1 MRARGRK
8 RTRRA
13 RLGRPLA
20 FLLAVY
26 AAVGAADWIAPYD
39 YYEQHRELPLAP
51 PTRLRFVDAEGGFH
65 LRPFVY
71 RLVERS
77 GEPGEYVEDRSAIFP
92 LRFLVAAPPRR
103 LGPLEVQRR
112 LFGVDEPARILLLGS
127 DRFGR
132 DLFSRLLYGGRISLA
147 AGLAAAAVAVGLGVV
162 VGSAAG
168 FWGGG
173 LDALLMRLGELFM
186 AFPALY
192 LLVAVRAALP
202 LDLEAVETF
211 AVTVAVI
218 ALLAWVR
225 PARLVRGVVL
235 SARERD
241 FVRAARGFGAS
252 DLYLLR
258 RHVLP
263 QTAAVVLTHLAVAVP
278 RLVLAE
284 VTLSFLG
291 LGIAEP
297 VPSWGLM
304 LAELRRY
311 EALVSYWWLS
321 LPAVAL
327 IAVVIGYHH
336 LASVLERRF
345 AAAATL

>member
-1 MRARGRK
+1 MRPR
-8 RTRRA
+8 RT

-26 AAVGAADWIAPYD
+26 AAVAAADWIAPYD
-39 YYEQHRELPLAP
+39 YHVQHRELPLAP
-51 PTRLRFVDAEGGFH
+51 PTRLHFVDSAGGFH

-71 RLVERS
+71 RLVERR
-77 GEPGEYVEDRSAIFP
+77 GAPGEYVEDESARFP
-92 LRFLVAAPPRR
+92 VRFLVEGTPRR
-103 LGPLEVQRR
+103 LGPIEVRRR
-112 LFGVDEPARILLLGS
+112 LFGVDEPARILLLGT
-127 DRFGR
+127 DRLGR

-147 AGLAAAAVAVGLGVV
+147 AGLATAAVAVGLGLVL
-162 VGSAAG
+162 GAAAG
-168 FWGGG
+168 FWRGG
-173 LDALLMRLGELFM
+173 LDAFLMRLGELFM

-202 LDLEAVETF
+202 LDLRAVEAF
-211 AVTVAVI
+211 SVTVLVI
-218 ALLAWVR
+218 ALPAWVR

-235 SARERD
+235 SAKERD
-241 FVRAARGFGAS
+241 YVRVARGFGAS

-263 QTAAVVLTHLAVAVP
+263 QTWAVVLTHLALLIP

-304 LAELRRY
+304 LADLRQFDV
-311 EALVSYWWLS
+311 LVSYWWMS

-327 IAVVIGYHH
+327 IAVVIGYHR
-336 LASVLERRF
+336 LASVLEKRL
-345 AAAATL
+345 AVAATL